1 MNKKFSLHHV
11 LLIAMLSFL
20 SPATANDIY
29 IQQSGDG
36 LDLDIVQD
44 GQDNVIGTSGTN
56 VGLTGDDMTF
66 SITQTGSY
74 NTIAAVIKGDTY
86 TGTWA
91 FTGDTNV
98 VDLQCSSSAAGNC
111 DTVTL
116 NITTTGSDNTF
127 DFDIGGTADAA
138 SSTVSFTVT
147 GDNNIL
153 TSSIDGQSAA
163 LSVTLDNS
171 ASLSTNSANSD
182 EGVAITTSQ
191 SGNGDVNGQ
200 GITLDV
206 TGGGGT
212 IDVTQSGIYD
222 NTVDLTIS
230 GDNFDVDITQSD

>member
-1 MNKKFSLHHV
+1 MNKSFSYIRILF
-11 LLIAMLSFL
+11 ISMLFFG
-20 SPATANDIY
+20 SPAISNDIY

-36 LDLDIVQD
+36 LDLDITQD

-74 NTIAAVIKGDTY
+74 NTIAATIKGDTY
-86 TGTWA
+86 VGTWA

-98 VDLQCSSSAAGNC
+98 VDLQCSSSASGNC

-163 LSVTLDNS
+163 HTVTIDNS
-171 ASLSTNSANSD
+171 ASL
-182 EGVAITTSQ
+182 
-191 SGNGDVNGQ
+191 
-200 GITLDV
+200 
-206 TGGGGT
+206 
-212 IDVTQSGIYD
+212 
-222 NTVDLTIS
+222 
-230 GDNFDVDITQSD
+230 